1 MERVTDTNNTIDVY
15 ENDIDVYLHEFI
27 EIQGIEDMRKEPQSV
42 WNACLMYIQRHVF
55 SDRDN
60 LRLKTTIQNA
70 NSNILSNYNSY
81 DYELI
86 NSILDYYI
94 YLCNLYN
101 KECSINGFSKLLNIN
116 INTIMEW
123 GNNYN
128 NSNKLS
134 SLSMEI
140 YKKLHTERQESLS
153 NKLADGKQ
161 NPVGVIAIL
170 NRHYG
175 WASPYTTDSNRQKK
189 ALDATELP
197 RLDGKSVEML
207 PGNTLSAPE
216 TPVNP
221 T

>member
-15 ENDIDVYLHEFI
+15 ENDIDIYLHEFI
-27 EIQGIEDMRKEPQSV
+27 DSQYIEDMRKEPQSV

>member
-1 MERVTDTNNTIDVY
+1 MERVTDTANTIDVY
-15 ENDIDVYLHEFI
+15 ENDIDIYLHEFI
-27 EIQGIEDMRKEPQSV
+27 QTQYIEDMRKESQSV

-55 SDRDN
+55 TDRDN
-60 LRLKTTIQNA
+60 LRLKTNIQNE

-86 NSILDYYI
+86 NNILDYYI

-175 WASPYTTDSNRQKK
+175 WASPYTADSNRQKK
-189 ALDATELP
+189 ALDAAELP
-197 RLDGKSVEML
+197 RLDGKTTKLL
-207 PGNTLSAPE
+207 PEGDNTSQG
-216 TPVNP
+216 TP
-221 T
+221 

>member
-1 MERVTDTNNTIDVY
+1 MERVIDAANTIDVY

-27 EIQGIEDMRKEPQSV
+27 DSQYIEDMRKEPQSV

-60 LRLKTTIQNA
+60 LKLKTNIQNA
-70 NSNILSNYNSY
+70 NSTILSNYNSY

-86 NSILDYYI
+86 NNILDYYI
-94 YLCNLYN
+94 YLCNSYN
-101 KECSINGFSKLLNIN
+101 KEISIMGFSKLTNIPYG
-116 INTIMEW
+116 TIEEW

-128 NSNKLS
+128 NSNRLS
-134 SLSMEI
+134 TLSIDI
-140 YKKLHTERQESLS
+140 YKKLQVERQESLS

-170 NRHYG
+170 NKHFG
-175 WASPYTTDSNRQKK
+175 WASPYTADSNRQKK

-197 RLDGKSVEML
+197 RLDNKSVEML
-207 PGNTLSAPE
+207 PVNTLSAPG
-216 TPVNP
+216 TPENP

>member
-1 MERVTDTNNTIDVY
+1 MERVTDTQNTIEVY
-15 ENDIDVYLHEFI
+15 ENDIDIYLHEFI

-60 LRLKTTIQNA
+60 LRLKTTIQNS
-70 NSNILSNYNSY
+70 NSNIPSNYNSY

-175 WASPYTTDSNRQKK
+175 WASPYTADSNRQKK

-197 RLDGKSVEML
+197 RLDAKPLEIPDNSNIQSV
-207 PGNTLSAPE
+207 
-216 TPVNP
+216 
-221 T
+221 